1 MRRVAAHGRVLSRR
15 YLCHVHLLMMIVL
28 AREGADIRAVLR
40 EGRLNNANL
49 DWARPIDA
57 HLHGAN
63 LDNAKL
69 CATVSHGARFTG
81 ARLQGADLAIPKLR
95 RFAPLLRRTASAPSA
110 LDVACAAGSVRCQL
124 E

>member
-1 MRRVAAHGRVLSRR
+1 M
-15 YLCHVHLLMMIVL
+15 
-28 AREGADIRAVLR
+28 R

-81 ARLQGADLAIPKLR
+81 ARLLGADLTTPQAPQVRPAAQKNSFSAIC
-95 RFAPLLRRTASAPSA
+95 T
-110 LDVACAAGSVRCQL
+110 
-124 E
+124 